1 MNIFEKL
8 FKLMVI
14 YNELNALKI
23 DALVLKEKLKDKS
36 NDEIFKNEE
45 FQNLLKRGMQVKIE
59 LVKLQRE

>member
-1 MNIFEKL
+1 
-8 FKLMVI
+8 MVI